1 MLLLHR
7 AGPAFDPAKK
17 NRQVFRLAVGI
28 GFGPFQ
34 QRRSIPSA
42 RGRKKP
48 KKKKCAVRGNIP
60 GM

>member
-48 KKKKCAVRGNIP
+48 KKKK
-60 GM
+60 